1 MARDAGDRCC
11 VPHCQPLAIFL
22 RGKIGVDSV
31 DPPERADPM
40 RRPRLALAGSHAHSV
55 QRRRDM
61 FVRPSSRHAADH
73 RQGFVGR
80 PATVLATLGFADAKL
95 RMLAASPMDRQN
107 DIAGG
112 LVDIGDDVDD
122 KGAQEL
128 LA

>member
-1 MARDAGDRCC
+1 M
-11 VPHCQPLAIFL
+11 
-22 RGKIGVDSV
+22 DSM
-31 DPPERADPM
+31 DPPEGADPM
-40 RRPRLALAGSHAHSV
+40 RRPRLALAGSHAHPV

-61 FVRPSSRHAADH
+61 LVGPTGRHAADD

-80 PATVLATLGFADAKL
+80 PATVLATPGFADTKL

-112 LVDIGDDVDD
+112 FVDIGDDVDD
-122 KGAQEL
+122 KGAQKL